1 MTTQRTESRIA
12 LVTGA
17 NKGIGFET
25 SRQLAKQGVTV
36 LLGARNEAR
45 GQAAERQLK
54 EEGLDV
60 RFVLLDVTDQ
70 TTMTA
75 VAKQFEA
82 DYGKLDI
89 LVNNAGINAQ
99 SSGDGPP
106 STAEEA
112 ALRQVFEVN
121 VFGTFKVTKALLPLL
136 KKAEAA
142 RIVNVSS
149 GLASLTLASDH
160 EGLMRKEPILR
171 LTGYNTSKAALN
183 MLTIQLAAEVQDTP
197 IKVNAVEPGY
207 TATDLNGFQGT
218 QTVEEGAAA
227 QIKLALLPNDGPTA
241 GFFSRDGVVPW

>member
-1 MTTQRTESRIA
+1 MTTKRTDTRVA

-25 SRQLAKQGVTV
+25 SRQLAKQGITV
-36 LLGARNEAR
+36 LLGARDEAR
-45 GQAAERQLK
+45 GRAAERQLK
-54 EEGLDV
+54 DKGLDV
-60 RFVLLDVTDQ
+60 RFSLLDVTDQ
-70 TTMTA
+70 TTITA
-75 VAKQFEA
+75 VAKQIEA
-82 DYGKLDI
+82 DFGKLDI

-99 SSGDGPP
+99 SSGDGLP

-142 RIVNVSS
+142 WIVNVSS
-149 GLASLTLASDH
+149 GLASLTLASGQ
-160 EGLMRKEPILR
+160 EGLRRKESVRL
-171 LTGYNTSKAALN
+171 LTGYNVSKAALN
-183 MLTIQLAAEVQDTP
+183 MMTIQLAAELLDTP

-218 QTVEEGAAA
+218 QTVEEGAAVPV
-227 QIKLALLPNDGPTA
+227 KLALLPNDGPTA
-241 GFFSRDGVVPW
+241 GFFGRDGVIPW